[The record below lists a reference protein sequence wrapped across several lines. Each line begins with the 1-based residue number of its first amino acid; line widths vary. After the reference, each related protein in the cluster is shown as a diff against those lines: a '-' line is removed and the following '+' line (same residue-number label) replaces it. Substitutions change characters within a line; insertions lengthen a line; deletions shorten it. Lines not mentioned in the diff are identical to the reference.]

1 MTPEAKLCYKIS
13 YRKSNK
19 QEEKNLKFL
28 SKISGTI
35 ILALTALSLVM
46 TGCKEDPKATEEK
59 TESAAPKAIT
69 QAAPAESEA
78 FKQLPDVVARVN
90 GVDLLK
96 TDLEKIYSMVS
107 AQGNMSGEAKSDK
120 DMIEVALGEL
130 LNMEVLKQESARR
143 NIAPSPEDIDAEM
156 KKIRANFPDDAA
168 FEATLKEKGLTV
180 EGVKKSITEQ
190 ISVQKMLEKEVEAK
204 ISISADDIKK
214 FYSDNPDYFKTDD
227 SVRASHILVKTE
239 ENADEKTVA
248 EARKKIDAILATVR
262 GGADF
267 AAVAKE
273 KSEGPSGPNGGD
285 LGYFGKGQ
293 MVPAFE
299 EAAYKL
305 KVGEISDVV
314 KTQFGFHIIKL
325 VDVKKAGV
333 TPIAEVEESIEMFLK
348 RQKGEEVF
356 REFVAKLLSS
366 ASVEKNI

>member
-1 MTPEAKLCYKIS
+1 M
-13 YRKSNK
+13 
-19 QEEKNLKFL
+19 KFL
-28 SKISGTI
+28 SKTSGTI
-35 ILALTALSLVM
+35 ILALIALSLVM
-46 TGCKEDPKATEEK
+46 TGCKEEAETSKKAEQTTEN
-59 TESAAPKAIT
+59 AAPKTIAQT
-69 QAAPAESEA
+69 APAESEA
-78 FKQLPDVVARVN
+78 FKQLPDVVAMVN

-96 TDLEKIYSMVS
+96 TDLEKIYSMIS
-107 AQGNMSGEAKSDK
+107 AQANMTGEAKSDK
-120 DMIEVALGEL
+120 EVIEVALGEL

-143 NIAPSPEDIDAEM
+143 NIAPSPEDIDGEM
-156 KKIRANFPDDAA
+156 KKIRANFPDEAA

-204 ISISADDIKK
+204 VSISAEEIKK
-214 FYSDNPDYFKTDD
+214 FYSENPDYFKTED
-227 SVRASHILVKTE
+227 SVKASHILIKTE
-239 ENADEKTVA
+239 EKADEKTVA
-248 EARKKIDAILATVR
+248 EARKKIDAILATVK

-299 EAAYKL
+299 EAVYKL

-314 KTQFGFHIIKL
+314 KTQFGFHVIKL
-325 VDVKKAGV
+325 VDIKKAGT
-333 TPIAEVEESIEMFLK
+333 TPLSEVEESIKMFIK

-356 REFVAKLLSS
+356 KEFVAKLRSS
-366 ASVEKNI
+366 ASIEKKI